1 MTVRS
6 ISRQFPLR
14 PESELLIWCART
26 VVTDDLKK
34 RISQRGHEPLDW
46 AALLDMARY
55 HGVAPLL
62 YRNLSTICSD
72 LVPVASLTLLRQRA
86 QAVALLNRLLAQ
98 ELVVLCEALTA
109 QGVPVMPVKGA
120 TLAVSAYGDVTL
132 RDFDDLDL
140 IIPEAAIAQ
149 AQAVLLA
156 QGYERK
162 DPSSEPGESE
172 DDEGPYHVFI
182 KRRTLFRVDLQWM
195 MAHQHFVFQLDR
207 PEFWQRRTAV
217 PLAGKTVQGLTPED
231 LLIVLCVH
239 GSKHAWEQLKWVCD
253 VAELVRAHDHLD
265 WDWIFSRASAWRCR
279 RLVLMGLALAHQ
291 WLDVPLP
298 DAVLERLYADSDV
311 QMFSHR
317 MPSALLADRRAGVN
331 EAQAVAF
338 YFSLKDSW
346 WERWRFG
353 LMLCR
358 DQSPMVTR
366 PPAWFRWRVSLP
378 RLARL
383 VLPLHRTMKSL
394 FPSTLRGAINRWF
407 EHGS

>member
-1 MTVRS
+1 
-6 ISRQFPLR
+6 L
-14 PESELLIWCART
+14 
-26 VVTDDLKK
+26 
-34 RISQRGHEPLDW
+34 
-46 AALLDMARY
+46 
-55 HGVAPLL
+55 
-62 YRNLSTICSD
+62 
-72 LVPVASLTLLRQRA
+72 
-86 QAVALLNRLLAQ
+86 
-98 ELVVLCEALTA
+98 
-109 QGVPVMPVKGA
+109 
-120 TLAVSAYGDVTL
+120 
-132 RDFDDLDL
+132 
-140 IIPEAAIAQ
+140 
-149 AQAVLLA
+149 
-156 QGYERK
+156 
-162 DPSSEPGESE
+162 
-172 DDEGPYHVFI
+172 
-182 KRRTLFRVDLQWM
+182 
-195 MAHQHFVFQLDR
+195 
-207 PEFWQRRTAV
+207 
-217 PLAGKTVQGLTPED
+217 
-231 LLIVLCVH
+231 
-239 GSKHAWEQLKWVCD
+239 
-253 VAELVRAHDHLD
+253 
-265 WDWIFSRASAWRCR
+265 AWRCR